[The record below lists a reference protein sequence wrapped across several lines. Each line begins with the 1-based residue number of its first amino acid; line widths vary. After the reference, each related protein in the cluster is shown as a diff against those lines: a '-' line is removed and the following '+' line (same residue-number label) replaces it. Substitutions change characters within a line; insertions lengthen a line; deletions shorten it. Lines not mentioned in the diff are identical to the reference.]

1 MSFADQVQS
10 SDDTIQQSET
20 LPMHQ
25 TEYLKLV
32 DATGRHLVHGKRGR
46 IDPSLAPIL
55 TRLGLSA
62 KQWTQAS
69 SAFRQHYRNGN
80 LRLKQPA

>member
-1 MSFADQVQS
+1 MRFADGVDVTGDAGQ
-10 SDDTIQQSET
+10 TSET
-20 LPMHQ
+20 LSMRQ

-32 DATGRHLVHGKRGR
+32 DTTGRHLVYGKRGH
-46 IDPSLAPIL
+46 IDPALEPIL

-80 LRLKQPA
+80 LRLKQSA